1 MKKNLFLLLS
11 ILLLFNLHE
20 SPDLQAQN
28 NYQSAMSGAI
38 AALKQAASQEDFL
51 ASSARFE
58 RIGLAEKERWLP
70 WYYSAYALILP
81 SFDEPDGKR
90 KDQLLDRAQE
100 AIDRALELAPGE
112 SEIHVLQAFLYPSRI
127 LVDPVNRGLIYM
139 DKMQASLDRS
149 RKLNPD
155 NPRTY
160 YLEGVQKLN
169 LPAAFGGGPEVA
181 RPILE
186 TAMEKYAGF
195 QTDDPLWPFWG
206 EESTRKELE
215 KLNNL

>member
-1 MKKNLFLLLS
+1 MKKNLVSLIGIFLQFSLTGSPYLL
-11 ILLLFNLHE
+11 
-20 SPDLQAQN
+20 AQD
-28 NYQSAMSGAI
+28 NYQSAMSEAI
-38 AALKQAASQEDFL
+38 AALGQAAGPEEFL

-70 WYYSAYALILP
+70 WYYSAYALIIP
-81 SFDEPDGKR
+81 SLEEPDGNR
-90 KDQLLDRAQE
+90 KDQLLDQAQE
-100 AIDRALELAPGE
+100 AIDRAFAIAPNE
-112 SEIHVLQAFLYPSRI
+112 SEILVLQAFLYPSRI

-139 DKMQASLDRS
+139 DKMQVALEKA

-155 NPRTY
+155 NPRIY

-186 TAMEKYAGF
+186 KAMEKYAAF
-195 QTDDPLWPFWG
+195 RPDDPLWPSWG
-206 EESTRKELE
+206 EEHTRKELE
-215 KLNNL
+215 KLNKV